1 MRQVINEFE
10 NDVVL
15 LKDISRSNGYVMKG
29 QKGDFITART
39 PDNKFIWVR
48 LTPSRTST
56 PVHAYNT
63 LTEAIKDKLEK
74 GYEVFEYDT
83 VTVE

>member
-1 MRQVINEFE
+1 MKQ
-10 NDVVL
+10 VVL
-15 LKDISRSNGYVMKG
+15 EEPKVLLANVSRQKGYVMKG
-29 QKGDFITART
+29 NKGDFITART

-48 LTPSRTST
+48 LTPSKTST

-74 GYEVFEYDT
+74 GYEVFEYEK
-83 VTVE
+83 VEVK

>member
-1 MRQVINEFE
+1 MKQ
-10 NDVVL
+10 VVL
-15 LKDISRSNGYVMKG
+15 EEPKVLLANVTRQNGYVMKG
-29 QKGDFITART
+29 KKGDFITART

-48 LTPSRTST
+48 LTPSKTST

-74 GYEVFEYDT
+74 GYEVFEIK
-83 VTVE
+83 

>member
-1 MRQVINEFE
+1 MKQ
-10 NDVVL
+10 VVL
-15 LKDISRSNGYVMKG
+15 EEPKVSLSQISRQNGYVMKG
-29 QKGDFITART
+29 KKGDFISART

-48 LTPSRTST
+48 LTPSKTST

-74 GYEVFEYDT
+74 GYEVFEYEK
-83 VTVE
+83 VEVK